1 MTAGN
6 MGEPTMRFILTAL
19 LFVAGLIYAVIG
31 LNFLYQPDAAATG
44 FGLVADGVRGLST
57 LRADFAAFFLLSGF
71 CMVWGGW
78 RRNGDLLLVPAALF
92 GIAFAGRA
100 LNLAMAGPYPQFWQ
114 PMLIEALTVALC
126 VAGNRMLLHHRLEEI
141 AD

>member
-1 MTAGN
+1 
-6 MGEPTMRFILTAL
+6 MRFILTAL

-31 LNFLYQPDAAATG
+31 LNFLYQPLNAAAG
-44 FGLVADGVRGLST
+44 FGLSPDGPAGFAA
-57 LRADFAAFFLLSGF
+57 LRADFTAFFLLSGV
-71 CMVWGGW
+71 CMIWGGW

-92 GIAFAGRA
+92 TIAFVGRTVNIV
-100 LNLAMAGPYPQFWQ
+100 LEGTYPDFWQ

-126 VAGNRMLLHHRLEEI
+126 VAGNRMLLHHALKEI